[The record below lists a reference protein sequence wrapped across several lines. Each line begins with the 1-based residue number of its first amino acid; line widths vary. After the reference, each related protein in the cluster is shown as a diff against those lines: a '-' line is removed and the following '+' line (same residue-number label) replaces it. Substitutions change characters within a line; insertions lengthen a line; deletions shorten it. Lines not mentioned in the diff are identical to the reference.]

1 MLEVTVVPTRTVRVL
16 CAAAIFAS
24 SVAATGLQ
32 AGSGPRAMPAALAD
46 DTMQQFLA
54 MPTDVPPYRAWR
66 RLDAHNRGRAGW
78 MEVSTEFSPSAGFTY
93 TVLAEGG
100 SGIVRSRVLRAL
112 LEGEREMIAR
122 GETAR
127 SALALTNYGFAVD
140 GMDDEGFARVLL
152 KPKRKDGM
160 LMTGAMMLR
169 PETGE
174 LVRLEGRLAKNP
186 SFWVKNVDIVRSYQ
200 SVHGA
205 VVPVKLNST
214 AQLRFLG
221 AAVLS
226 MSYRYLEING
236 HPVAEPE

>member
-1 MLEVTVVPTRTVRVL
+1 MSQGTTRLL
-16 CAAAIFAS
+16 CALTFLAALVAS
-24 SVAATGLQ
+24 HGVL
-32 AGSGPRAMPAALAD
+32 AGSAAGPDTAD
-46 DTMQQFLA
+46 ADTMKQFLA
-54 MPTDVPPYRAWR
+54 LPTDVPPYRAWR

-78 MEVSTEFSPSAGFTY
+78 LEVTTEFSPANGFQS

-122 GETAR
+122 GDTAR
-127 SALALTNYGFAVD
+127 SALALANYGFAMD
-140 GMDDEGFARVLL
+140 GLDDDGFARVLL
-152 KPKRKDGM
+152 RPKRKDGM

-186 SFWVKNVDIVRSYQ
+186 SFWVKNVDVVRWYQ
-200 SVHGA
+200 SIEGNI
-205 VVPVKLNST
+205 VPIKLNST

-221 AAVLS
+221 PAVLS

-236 HPVAEPE
+236 HAVELPE